1 MDIIEQSCVLI
12 TSGSERLIALVQI
25 LHHRISSNY
34 HKQAILCLTQGGV
47 VVKEARKEQYFQFSV
62 GNKLSKM

>member
-34 HKQAILCLTQGGV
+34 HKQAILVPDPRWSQRG
-47 VVKEARKEQYFQFSV
+47 KERTILSV
-62 GNKLSKM
+62 FCWKLAM

>member
-47 VVKEARKEQYFQFSV
+47 KEARKEQYFQIFV
-62 GNKLSKM
+62 GNKLCKM